1 MIPRTL
7 TLSGFLSYRE
17 PVTVDFTPITL
28 ACISGP
34 NGAGKSTL
42 LDAITW
48 ALFGQARQRGD
59 GVINTAAEKAT
70 ASVSFEFSYEENI
83 YRVQR
88 TRARGK
94 STTLEFQLRLP
105 DGAWKPLTAGSVRE
119 TQTRI
124 EETLRMD
131 YDTFIHASFFLQG
144 EADKFSRERPGKRK
158 EVLGRILGLGVWE
171 TYREA
176 TAERRRAAEAE
187 IDRLDG
193 RMAEMR
199 AEIAHEAAI
208 AAQLREVEADIAR
221 LSEAAETQE
230 ALLREYAR
238 AQAALEQQRLL
249 VGELEAQIGRLEASL
264 TDLTARLAERETEH
278 EKLQAL
284 LAREDAIRAAYQA
297 WQRARE
303 ELSRWETQAE
313 KFRALDEERQPLLR
327 AIQAEE
333 ARHRETLAHLEQQAR
348 QAAEARQNLTAVEK
362 DLAEAEAALSEIEKA
377 IEAAKVAETRRDELT
392 QRLSELAAR
401 RDRLKQEGNDF
412 KARIARLE
420 SVTTPSC
427 PLCGQPLTE
436 AHKADILAQWQAQVD
451 ALRADYQAV
460 NDEIKALRAEHAA
473 AQSELARLP
482 GLQKQARALAEH
494 RGSLLNRRQALQET
508 LEQWEKEG
516 QTRLETLRRT
526 LERGDFAR
534 EARTR
539 LKALDD
545 RLRELGY
552 DPAAHAEA
560 RRAEEAARAA
570 EAEWQALESARAVL
584 QHLDRETA
592 DLRAQI
598 QTLEAQLKPLRA
610 RHTEAYRQLQAA
622 ESQSPDTATAERK
635 LADLR
640 ERIAEL
646 QKARGGLQQQAH
658 LIAKYKHN
666 LEELNARREAIARDV
681 GRFKTL
687 ETAFGR
693 NGIPSLLI
701 EQALPLLEEEA
712 NRILERL
719 TDGQMHVHFRTQAPY
734 KDAKRKDM
742 KETLDIIISDAYGQR
757 DYESYSGGEAFRVDF
772 AIRVALAR
780 LLAHRAGARLQT
792 LVIDEGFGSQDAE
805 GRQRLLEAI
814 RAVQDDFAKILVITH
829 IEELKEAFPARIEVR
844 KTPRGSQVEVVL
856 V

>member
-105 DGAWKPLTAGSVRE
+105 DGTWKPLTAASVRE
-119 TQTRI
+119 TQAHI

-187 IDRLDG
+187 IERLDG

-199 AEIAHEAAI
+199 AEIAHEADI
-208 AAQLREVEADIAR
+208 AAQLREVEADITR
-221 LSEAAETQE
+221 LTQAADAQE
-230 ALLREYAR
+230 ALLREHAR

-249 VGELEAQIGRLEASL
+249 VHELENQIGRLEASL
-264 TDLTARLAERETEH
+264 TDLTARLAERETER

-297 WQRARE
+297 WQHARD
-303 ELSRWETQAE
+303 ELSRWESQAE

-327 AIQAEE
+327 AIEAEE
-333 ARHRETLAHLEQQAR
+333 AKHREALAHLEQQAH
-348 QAAEARQNLTAVEK
+348 QADEARQNLAAVEK
-362 DLAEAEAALSEIEKA
+362 ELAEAEAALSETEKA
-377 IEAAKVAETRRDELT
+377 IAAAKAAETRRDELT

-401 RDRLKQEGNDF
+401 RDRLKQEGNDY
-412 KARIARLE
+412 KARIAQLE
-420 SVTTPSC
+420 AVTTPTC

-436 AHKADILAQWQAQVD
+436 THKTDILAQWQAQVE
-451 ALRADYQAV
+451 ALRAEYQAV

-508 LEQWEKEG
+508 VEQWEKEG
-516 QTRLETLRRT
+516 QPRLEALRRR
-526 LERGDFAR
+526 LESGDFAR

-545 RLRELGY
+545 RLRALGY

-598 QTLEAQLKPLRA
+598 QTLEAQLNPLRA
-610 RHTEAYRQLQAA
+610 RHTEASRQLQAA
-622 ESQSPDTATAERK
+622 ESQTPDTVTAERK

-640 ERIAEL
+640 ERVAEL

-666 LEELNARREAIARDV
+666 LEELNARREAIARDI
-681 GRFKTL
+681 GRFKAL

-701 EQALPLLEEEA
+701 EQALPVLEEEA

-719 TDGQMHVHFRTQAPY
+719 TDGQMSVHFRTQAPY
-734 KDAKRKDM
+734 KDAKRKDL

>member
-1 MIPRTL
+1 MIPISL
-7 TLSGFLSYRE
+7 TLSGFLSYRD

-59 GVINTAAEKAT
+59 GVINTAAENAI
-70 ASVSFEFSYEENI
+70 ASVSFEFSYEENT

-105 DGAWKPLTAGSVRE
+105 DGTWKPLTAATIRE
-119 TQTRI
+119 TQARI

-144 EADKFSRERPGKRK
+144 EADKFSRERPSKRK
-158 EVLGRILGLGVWE
+158 EVLGRILGLEVWE
-171 TYREA
+171 SYREA
-176 TAERRRAAEAE
+176 AAERRRAAEAE
-187 IDRLDG
+187 IERLDG

-199 AEIAHEAAI
+199 AEIAHEADI

-221 LSEAAETQE
+221 LTEAANAQE

-249 VGELEAQIGRLEASL
+249 VRELEAQIGRLETTL
-264 TDLTARLAERETEH
+264 TDLTARLAEREAERD
-278 EKLQAL
+278 KLQAL
-284 LAREDAIRAAYQA
+284 LAREDAIRAAYAA

-303 ELSRWETQAE
+303 ALSRWETQAE
-313 KFRALDEERQPLLR
+313 KFRTLEEERQPLLR

-333 ARHRETLAHLEQQAR
+333 AKLREALAHLEQQAR
-348 QAAEARQNLTAVEK
+348 QAAEDRQSLAQTEK
-362 DLAEAEAALSEIEKA
+362 DLAKAETALAEAEKA
-377 IEAAKVAETRRDELT
+377 IEAAKAAETRRDELT
-392 QRLSELAAR
+392 QRLSELDAR
-401 RDRLKQEGNDF
+401 RKRLKQEGNDYN
-412 KARIARLE
+412 ARIAQLQA
-420 SVTTPSC
+420 VTAPTC

-436 AHKADILAQWQAQVD
+436 AHKAEILAQWQAQVD

-460 NDEIKALRAEHAA
+460 NAEIKTLRAEHAA
-473 AQSELARLP
+473 AQAEVARLP
-482 GLQKQARALAEH
+482 ELQKRARALAEQ
-494 RGSLLNRRQALQET
+494 RGSLLNRRQALQEN
-508 LEQWEKEG
+508 LERWEKES
-516 QTRLETLRRT
+516 QPRLEALRRT
-526 LERGDFAR
+526 LKSGDFAP
-534 EARTR
+534 EARAR
-539 LKALDD
+539 LQALDD

-592 DLRAQI
+592 DLRTQI
-598 QTLEAQLKPLRA
+598 QTLEAQLNPLRA

-622 ESQSPDTATAERK
+622 ESQTPDTAAAERQ

-646 QKARGGLQQQAH
+646 QKGRGGLQQQAH
-658 LIAKYKHN
+658 LIAKYKRS
-666 LEELNARREAIARDV
+666 LEELTTRRAEIARNV
-681 GRFKTL
+681 GRFKAL
-687 ETAFGR
+687 EAAFGR

-719 TDGQMHVHFRTQAPY
+719 TDGQMHVHFRTQTPY
-734 KDAKRKDM
+734 KNAKRKDM

-780 LLAHRAGARLQT
+780 LLANRAGARLQT

-814 RAVQDDFAKILVITH
+814 RAVQGDFAKILVITH

-844 KTPRGSQVEVVL
+844 KTPRGSQAEVVL

>member
-1 MIPRTL
+1 MIPRNL

-17 PVTVDFTPITL
+17 PVTVDFTPLTL

-70 ASVSFEFSYEENI
+70 ASVAFEFSYEGNI

-88 TRARGK
+88 TRTRGK
-94 STTLEFQLRLP
+94 TTTLEFQLQMP
-105 DGAWKPLTAGSVRE
+105 DGTWKPLTAASLRE
-119 TQTRI
+119 TQARI

-158 EVLGRILGLGVWE
+158 EVLGRILGLEVWE
-171 TYREA
+171 AYREA
-176 TAERRRAAEAE
+176 AAERRRAAESE
-187 IDRLDG
+187 IERLDG

-199 AEIAHEAAI
+199 AEIAHEADI

-221 LSEAAETQE
+221 LTDAADAQE
-230 ALLREYAR
+230 ALLREHAR

-249 VGELEAQIGRLEASL
+249 VGELETQIQRLEASL
-264 TDLTARLAERETEH
+264 TDLTARLAERETEQAR
-278 EKLQAL
+278 LQAL

-303 ELSRWETQAE
+303 ELNRWESQAE

-327 AIQAEE
+327 AIEAEE
-333 ARHRETLAHLEQQAR
+333 AKLREALAHLEQQAR
-348 QAAEARQNLTAVEK
+348 QAAEARQNLTAVAK
-362 DLAEAEAALSEIEKA
+362 DLAEAEAALAQVEKA
-377 IEAAKVAETRRDELT
+377 IASAKAAEARRDELT

-401 RDRLKQEGNDF
+401 RDRLKQEGNDY
-412 KARIARLE
+412 KARITQLE
-420 SVTTPSC
+420 AVTTPAC

-436 AHKADILAQWQAQVD
+436 AHKTDILAQWQAQVD
-451 ALRADYQAV
+451 ALRAEYQTV
-460 NDEIKALRAEHAA
+460 NAEIKALRAEHAA
-473 AQSELARLP
+473 AQNELANLT
-482 GLQKQARALAEH
+482 GLQKQARALAEQ
-494 RGSLLNRRQALQET
+494 RGSLLNRQQALQES
-508 LEQWEKEG
+508 LDRWEKEG
-516 QTRLETLRRT
+516 QPRLEALRRT
-526 LERGDFAR
+526 LETGEFAL
-534 EARTR
+534 EARKR
-539 LKALDD
+539 LKTLNE
-545 RLRELGY
+545 RLQELGY
-552 DPAAHAEA
+552 DPAAHAAA
-560 RRAEEAARAA
+560 RRAEESARAA
-570 EAEWQALESARAVL
+570 ETEWQALESARAVL

-598 QTLEAQLKPLRA
+598 QALEAQLTPLRA
-610 RHTEAYRQLQAA
+610 RHTEAARQLQAA
-622 ESQSPDTATAERK
+622 ESQTPNTAEAERQ
-635 LADLR
+635 LTDLR

-658 LIAKYKHN
+658 LIAKYKRS
-666 LEELNARREAIARDV
+666 LAELHTRREALARDV

-734 KDAKRKDM
+734 KDTKRKDM

-829 IEELKEAFPARIEVR
+829 IEALKEAFPARIEVR
-844 KTPRGSQVEVVL
+844 KTPRGSQVEVIL
-856 V
+856 G

>member
-59 GVINTAAEKAT
+59 GVINTASEKAT

-105 DGAWKPLTAGSVRE
+105 DGTWKPLTAASVRE
-119 TQTRI
+119 TQARI

-158 EVLGRILGLGVWE
+158 EVLGRILGLEVWE

-176 TAERRRAAEAE
+176 TAERRRAAETE
-187 IDRLDG
+187 IERLDG

-199 AEIAHEAAI
+199 AEIAHEANI
-208 AAQLREVEADIAR
+208 AAQLREVEADITR
-221 LSEAAETQE
+221 LTQAAAAQE
-230 ALLREYAR
+230 ALLREHAR

-249 VGELEAQIGRLEASL
+249 VHELENQIGRLEASL
-264 TDLTARLAERETEH
+264 TDFAARLAERETER

-297 WQRARE
+297 WQRARD
-303 ELSRWETQAE
+303 ELSHWESQAE

-327 AIQAEE
+327 AIEAEE
-333 ARHRETLAHLEQQAR
+333 AKLREALAHLEQQAH
-348 QAAEARQNLTAVEK
+348 QADEARQNLAAAEK
-362 DLAEAEAALSEIEKA
+362 DLAAAETALAEVEKA
-377 IEAAKVAETRRDELT
+377 IAAAKAAETRRDELT
-392 QRLSELAAR
+392 QRLSDLAAR
-401 RDRLKQEGNDF
+401 RDHLKQEGNDY
-412 KARIARLE
+412 KARIAQLE
-420 SVTTPSC
+420 AVTTPTC
-427 PLCGQPLTE
+427 PLCGQPLTD
-436 AHKADILAQWQAQVD
+436 AHKTDILAQWQAQVD
-451 ALRADYQAV
+451 ALRAEYQAV
-460 NDEIKALRAEHAA
+460 NAEIKALRAEHAA
-473 AQSELARLP
+473 AQAEMARLP
-482 GLQKQARALAEH
+482 ALQQQARSLAEQ
-494 RGSLLNRRQALQET
+494 RGGLLSRCQSLRET
-508 LEQWEKEG
+508 LTRWESED
-516 QTRLETLRRT
+516 QPRLTALRRRLES
-526 LERGDFAR
+526 GDFAH
-534 EARTR
+534 EARRR

-545 RLRELGY
+545 RLRALGY
-552 DPAAHAEA
+552 DPEAHAQA
-560 RRAEEAARAA
+560 RRAEEEARAV
-570 EAEWQALESARAVL
+570 ETEWQALESARAVL
-584 QHLDRETA
+584 QHLDREIA

-598 QTLEAQLKPLRA
+598 QTLEAQLNPLRA
-610 RHTEAYRQLQAA
+610 RHTEASRQLQAA
-622 ESQSPDTATAERK
+622 ESQTPNTAEAERK

-646 QKARGGLQQQAH
+646 QKARGGLQQQAY
-658 LIAKYKHN
+658 LIAKYKRN
-666 LEELNARREAIARDV
+666 LAELTARREAIARDI
-681 GRFKTL
+681 GRFKAL
-687 ETAFGR
+687 ENAFGR

-701 EQALPLLEEEA
+701 EQALPVLEEEA

-734 KDAKRKDM
+734 KDVKRKDM

-844 KTPRGSQVEVVL
+844 KTSRGSQVEVVL